1 MESPITEHLLESLI
15 LCNDIK
21 KKLQFF
27 VKCSEF
33 IGDKAL
39 M

>member
-1 MESPITEHLLESLI
+1 MESPITEHLLESFI

-21 KKLQFF
+21 NKLQFF
-27 VKCSEF
+27 FKCREF